1 MKTKKKSSI
10 IRLAGVALA
19 AVICSGIAA
28 VSSLTVKA
36 DNTDINAITA
46 TMDKGASVR
55 LPANANYSDI
65 GIRYT
70 YFVSEN
76 DYAALQNAGY
86 ESLAYGVFIAP
97 NYYNEK
103 HAIND
108 ETSLNAYYYW
118 GNAEAQNGKA
128 FILNV
133 EKTELAKD
141 LVHGYRFDGAV
152 VNMLEENLL
161 TEYIGVGYIKYTV
174 NGETH
179 YKFAESN
186 DNARSMVY
194 IAQCYIEDKGDNAQ
208 ALNAYFNDTVT
219 ATDTTYTVE
228 HLVKQGDGTYKLYG
242 EAESVTAKVNG
253 TATATAKTD
262 IPHYTY
268 EKGDL
273 SGVVYAN
280 GKRTLKLYYTFAVPE
295 DEKVANKGLVEST
308 AMPKLSTGFISG
320 LNLKLYKVL
329 GSTETEVENFKFES
343 NGNIDITKLSGTYV
357 ARACAGEEVIQTVT
371 FDAYSKNDKFE
382 WNNDLTTATYSHN
395 QSYGANPDSVSHT
408 IENTVV
414 SEAYGR
420 TGSYI
425 KTEFT
430 PKGGATEGA
439 QGFIYLKPVHSV
451 AYYELYSN
459 SYLTFDYYFDTTAEG
474 EITSRRGAS
483 CIRMK
488 KGVIPGDDSV
498 TYRSGIYNNVWQTA
512 KIPVSYLIE
521 NYEQFVKAETERL
534 ETSRK
539 FIVGFESYIAG
550 KASGDAW
557 INHVTSCFGNLGV
570 DLNLKVTADAN
581 ITKAILKTETL
592 NAVSL
597 LSEENAELANE
608 YAPYVQTVLTDND
621 GKESVYGTTVDLS
634 ALESGAYAISVKIAA
649 TQLIGGYIFV
659 YENGETPVWNT
670 VGLNEKNGYGDYFCN
685 EGGNNDL
692 ANISMVTVETLSED
706 NAVGGKT
713 SGSFYKMNTEK
724 NSAQEFHFVLRPIFE
739 RSVYST
745 YLGQHANA
753 KLVFDVFVA
762 PADGFVHNK
771 RQYTINGQSGNKE
784 FTVNTWHTLETALST
799 LVTNYDSLYTRTT
812 DNKSWIFGI
821 AGSYTAKKDG
831 VDYKDTTVLTV
842 YIGNFRIVSGD

>member
-46 TMDKGASVR
+46 TMDKGAAVR

-86 ESLAYGVFIAP
+86 DSLAYGVFIAP
-97 NYYNEK
+97 EYYNKK

-108 ETSLNAYYYW
+108 ENKLNTFYYW

-194 IAQCYIEDKGDNAQ
+194 IAQRYIEDKGDNAQ
-208 ALNAYFNDTVT
+208 ALNTYFNDTVT

-253 TATATAKTD
+253 TATATAKT
-262 IPHYTY
+262 IPNYTY

-295 DEKVANKGLVEST
+295 DKKVVNKGLVEST
-308 AMPKLSTGFISG
+308 AMPELSTDFISG

-329 GSTETEVENFKFES
+329 GSTETEVENFAFES

-382 WNNDLTTATYSHN
+382 YNEDYSYATCSVVKD
-395 QSYGANPDSVSHT
+395 SYATV
-408 IENTVV
+408 EQTVV
-414 SEAYGR
+414 SQAQGR

-425 KTEFT
+425 KTAYT
-430 PKGGATEGA
+430 PVEGSGDA
-439 QGFIYLKPVHSV
+439 DYAASYIKLPLAHSK
-451 AYYELYSN
+451 AYYEMYDGH
-459 SYLTFDYYFDTTAEG
+459 YFTFDYYIDATESG
-474 EITSRRGAS
+474 ETIASNTYSLIRLPGGLVEINNYASAIEYHAQTNVGAW
-483 CIRMK
+483 
-488 KGVIPGDDSV
+488 
-498 TYRSGIYNNVWQTA
+498 YTA
-512 KIPVSYLIE
+512 KRPISYIIE
-521 NYEQFVKAETERL
+521 NYDDLQSGAKYM
-534 ETSRK
+534 
-539 FIVGFESYIAG
+539 VGFCNYLTTKQNVKLSVY
-550 KASGDAW
+550 
-557 INHVTSCFGNLGV
+557 TGNQAV
-570 DLNLKVTADAN
+570 EFVATADSVQ
-581 ITKAILKTETL
+581 KAVEKSAATTL
-592 NAVSL
+592 DVATFMSD
-597 LSEENAELANE
+597 ENKVLANKF
-608 YAPYVQTVLTDND
+608 PGNFTVTLKDNS
-621 GKESVYGTTVDLS
+621 GETKSVAGTVVDLS
-634 ALESGAYAISVKIAA
+634 ALSTGAYIIDVKLGSTVLLNGSV
-649 TQLIGGYIFV
+649 YI

-670 VGLNEKNGYGDYFCN
+670 VGLNEKNAYGDYFCN
-685 EGGNNDL
+685 EGNRNELG
-692 ANISMVTVETLSED
+692 NISMVTVETLSED
-706 NAVGGKT
+706 NAVGGKK
-713 SGSFYKMNTEK
+713 SGSFYRMDTKSSPEHD
-724 NSAQEFHFVLRPIFE
+724 FHFVLRPIFE
-739 RSVYST
+739 KSVYST

-762 PADGFVHNK
+762 PADGFVHND
-771 RQYTINGQSGNKE
+771 RLYTINGQSGNE
-784 FTVNTWHTLETALST
+784 QFAVNTWHTLETSLST
-799 LVTNYDSLYTRTT
+799 LVTNYDSLYTRSNE
-812 DNKSWIFGI
+812 NKSWIFGI

-842 YIGNFRIVSGD
+842 YIGNFRIVSGE

>member
-46 TMDKGASVR
+46 TMDKGAAVR

-86 ESLAYGVFIAP
+86 DSLAYGVFIAP
-97 NYYNEK
+97 EYYNK
-103 HAIND
+103 MHAIND
-108 ETSLNAYYYW
+108 ETSLNTYYCW
-118 GNAEAQNGKA
+118 GTAQSGKA
-128 FILNV
+128 CILNV

-152 VNMLEENLL
+152 VNMLKENLL

-194 IAQCYIEDKGDNAQ
+194 IAQRYIEDKGDNAQ
-208 ALNAYFNDTVT
+208 ALNEYFNDTVT

-253 TATATAKTD
+253 TATATARTD

-295 DEKVANKGLVEST
+295 DGKVANKGLVEST
-308 AMPKLSTGFISG
+308 AMSKLSTGFISG

-329 GSTETEVENFKFES
+329 GSTETEVKNFAFES
-343 NGNIDITKLSGTYV
+343 NGDIDITKLSGTYV

-382 WNNDLTTATYSHN
+382 WNNDLTTATYSN
-395 QSYGANPDSVSHT
+395 DQSYGANPNSVSHT

-430 PKGGATEGA
+430 PKDGATVA
-439 QGFIYLKPVHSV
+439 AVNYIYLKPVHSV
-451 AYYELYSN
+451 AYYQLYSDK
-459 SYLTFDYYFDTTAEG
+459 YLTFDYYYDTSAEG
-474 EITSRRGAS
+474 YTGSRQGAS
-483 CIRMK
+483 CIQMR
-488 KGVIPGDDSV
+488 KGIIVENANV
-498 TYRSGIYNNVWQTA
+498 TSRGQIYDNVWQTA

-521 NYEQFVKAETERL
+521 NYEQFVKAETERTENL
-534 ETSRK
+534 RK
-539 FIVGFESYIAG
+539 FIAGFESYIANKG
-550 KASGDAW
+550 NV
-557 INHVTSCFGNLGV
+557 NHVTAYLGNLGI
-570 DLNLKVTADAN
+570 DLNLTVTADAN

-597 LSEENAELANE
+597 LSEANAERANE
-608 YAPYVQTVLTDND
+608 YAPYVQTVLTNND

-670 VGLNEKNGYGDYFCN
+670 VGLNEKNGYVDYYCN
-685 EGGNNDL
+685 EGSNNSL
-692 ANISMVTVETLSED
+692 ANVNMVTVETLSED
-706 NAVGGKT
+706 NEVGGKT
-713 SGSFYKMNTEK
+713 SGSFYKMSTENK
-724 NSAQEFHFVLRPIFE
+724 KDQNFRFVLRPIFE
-739 RSVYST
+739 KSVYTT

-753 KLVFDVFVA
+753 KLMFDVFVT
-762 PADGFVHNK
+762 PADGFVHNN
-771 RQYTINGQSGNKE
+771 RQYSVNGQPGAE
-784 FTVNTWHTLETALST
+784 QFAVNTWHTLETSLST
-799 LVTNYDSLYTRTT
+799 LVTNYDSLYTRSNE
-812 DNKSWIFGI
+812 NKSWIFGI
-821 AGSYTAKKDG
+821 AGSYLNETN
-831 VDYKDTTVLTV
+831 VLTV

>member
-86 ESLAYGVFIAP
+86 GSLAYGVFIAP

-118 GNAEAQNGKA
+118 GNAEAQSGKA
-128 FILNV
+128 CILNV

-152 VNMLEENLL
+152 VNMLKENLL
-161 TEYIGVGYIKYTV
+161 TEYIGVGYIKYTK

-194 IAQCYIEDKGDNAQ
+194 IAQRYIEDKGDNAQ
-208 ALNAYFNDTVT
+208 ALNEYFNDTVT

-242 EAESVTAKVNG
+242 EAQKENAKVN
-253 TATATAKTD
+253 AKVTATAKT
-262 IPHYTY
+262 IPNYTY

-280 GKRTLKLYYTFAVPE
+280 DKRTFKLYYTFAVPE
-295 DEKVANKGLVEST
+295 DKKVVNKGLVEST
-308 AMPKLSTGFISG
+308 AMPKLSTDFISG

-329 GSTETEVENFKFES
+329 GTTETEVENFALES
-343 NGNIDITKLSGTYV
+343 NGDIDITKLSGTYV

-382 WNNDLTTATYSHN
+382 WNNDLTTATYSHD

-430 PKGGATEGA
+430 PKEGATTGA
-439 QGFIYLKPVHSV
+439 DAYIYLKPVHSV
-451 AYYELYSN
+451 DYYKLYSDK
-459 SYLTFDYYFDTTAEG
+459 YLTFDYYFDTTAEG
-474 EITSRRGAS
+474 EITSRQGAS

-488 KGVIPGDDSV
+488 KGVIPGDDNV

-570 DLNLKVTADAN
+570 DLNLTVTADAN

-597 LSEENAELANE
+597 LSEANAELANE

-649 TQLIGGYIFV
+649 TQLVGGYIFV
-659 YENGETPVWNT
+659 YENGETPVWNVIGT
-670 VGLNEKNGYGDYFCN
+670 NEKNAYAGYWCN
-685 EGGNNDL
+685 GATIWSHGTDK
-692 ANISMVTVETLSED
+692 ITVVSLSEE
-706 NAVGGKT
+706 NSVGDRT
-713 SGSFYKMNTEK
+713 SGTYYYVKASGNYNEDH
-724 NSAQEFHFVLRPIFE
+724 EFVLNPVLE
-739 RSVYST
+739 KSVYEAYSAA
-745 YLGQHANA
+745 HENA
-753 KLVFDVFVA
+753 KLVFEVFVQT
-762 PADGFVHNK
+762 DK
-771 RQYTINGQSGNKE
+771 TINMVQIGYNGLEAVNKDSDTWLTIEIPLKTLIENWDTYGVEKIDPANYLFRCSGNS
-784 FTVNTWHTLETALST
+784 F
-799 LVTNYDSLYTRTT
+799 NYKGEMSFY
-812 DNKSWIFGI
+812 FG
-821 AGSYTAKKDG
+821 GFN
-831 VDYKDTTVLTV
+831 V
-842 YIGNFRIVSGD
+842 VSGD

>member
-76 DYAALQNAGY
+76 DYAALKNAGY
-86 ESLAYGVFIAP
+86 DSLAYGVFIAP

-161 TEYIGVGYIKYTV
+161 TEYIGVGYIKYTA

-194 IAQCYIEDKGDNAQ
+194 VAQRYIEDKGATQ
-208 ALNAYFNDTVT
+208 ELNEYFNDTVT

-242 EAESVTAKVNG
+242 EAQKENAKVNA
-253 TATATAKTD
+253 TATATAKT
-262 IPHYTY
+262 IPNYTY

-308 AMPKLSTGFISG
+308 AKPKLSTGFISG

-329 GSTETEVENFKFES
+329 GSTETEVKNFAFES
-343 NGNIDITKLSGTYV
+343 NGDIDITKLSGTYV

-408 IENTVV
+408 IVNTVV

-430 PKGGATEGA
+430 PKEGATTGA
-439 QGFIYLKPVHSV
+439 DAYIYLKPVHSV
-451 AYYELYSN
+451 AYYQLYSDK
-459 SYLTFDYYFDTTAEG
+459 YLTFDYYYDTTAEG
-474 EITSRRGAS
+474 YTGSRQGAS
-483 CIRMK
+483 CIQMR
-488 KGVIPGDDSV
+488 KGIIVENADV
-498 TYRSGIYNNVWQTA
+498 TSRGQIYDNVWQTA

-521 NYEQFVKAETERL
+521 NYEQFVKAETERTENL
-534 ETSRK
+534 RE
-539 FIVGFESYIAG
+539 FIAGFESYIANKG
-550 KASGDAW
+550 NV
-557 INHVTSCFGNLGV
+557 NHVTSYLGNLGI
-570 DLNLKVTADAN
+570 DLKLTVTADAN

-597 LSEENAELANE
+597 LSEENAGLVNE
-608 YAPYVQTVLTDND
+608 YSPYVQTTLTDND

-634 ALESGAYAISVKIAA
+634 AFESGAYAISVKIAA

-670 VGLNEKNGYGDYFCN
+670 VGLNEKNAYGDYYCN

-692 ANISMVTVETLSED
+692 GNISMVTVETLSED
-706 NAVGGKT
+706 NKVGGKT

-739 RSVYST
+739 KSVYST
-745 YLGQHANA
+745 YLEQHANA
-753 KLVFDVFVA
+753 KLEFDVYVKPEGDFVRTY
-762 PADGFVHNK
+762 
-771 RQYTINGQSGNKE
+771 RQYSINGQSGAE
-784 FTVNTWHTLETALST
+784 QFAVNTWHTLETSLST
-799 LVTNYDSLYTRTT
+799 LVTNYDSLYTRSKV
-812 DNKSWIFGI
+812 NVSWIFGVS
-821 AGSYTAKKDG
+821 GTYFEETN
-831 VDYKDTTVLTV
+831 VLTV

>member
-86 ESLAYGVFIAP
+86 GSLAYGVFIAP

-152 VNMLEENLL
+152 VNMLKENLL

-179 YKFAESN
+179 YKFADSN

-194 IAQCYIEDKGDNAQ
+194 IAQRYIEDKGDNAQ
-208 ALNAYFNDTVT
+208 ALNTYFNDTVT

-295 DEKVANKGLVEST
+295 DEKVVNKGLVEST

-329 GSTETEVENFKFES
+329 GSTETEVKNFAFES
-343 NGNIDITKLSGTYV
+343 NGDIDITKLSGTYV

-382 WNNDLTTATYSHN
+382 WNNDLTTATFSHTQTYSD
-395 QSYGANPDSVSHT
+395 NPDSVSHT

-430 PKGGATEGA
+430 PKDGATVAAENY
-439 QGFIYLKPVHSV
+439 IYLKPVHSV
-451 AYYELYSN
+451 AYYQLYSDK
-459 SYLTFDYYFDTTAEG
+459 YLTFDYYYDTSAEG
-474 EITSRRGAS
+474 YTNSTYGAS
-483 CIRMK
+483 CIWMK
-488 KGVIPGDDSV
+488 KGIIKQNSNV
-498 TYRSGIYNNVWQTA
+498 TYRGQIYDNVWETA
-512 KIPVSYLIE
+512 KISVSYLIE
-521 NYEQFVKAETERL
+521 NYEQFVKAETERNL
-534 ETSRK
+534 DLRK
-539 FIVGFESYIAG
+539 FIVGFESYIG
-550 KASGDAW
+550 KKGNV
-557 INHVTSCFGNLGV
+557 NHVTSYFGNLGI
-570 DLNLKVTADAN
+570 DLNLTVTADAN

-597 LSEENAELANE
+597 LSEENAELVNE

-659 YENGETPVWNT
+659 YENGETPVWNMIGT
-670 VGLNEKNGYGDYFCN
+670 NEKNAYAGFWCN
-685 EGGNNDL
+685 GSSLDSHGTDK
-692 ANISMVTVETLSED
+692 ITVVSLSEE
-706 NAVGGKT
+706 NPIGNRT
-713 SGSFYKMNTEK
+713 SGTYYYAKASTNYQQDHE
-724 NSAQEFHFVLRPIFE
+724 FVLKPVLE
-739 RSVYST
+739 KSVYEAYSVA
-745 YLGQHANA
+745 HENA
-753 KLVFDVFVA
+753 KLVFEVFVQT
-762 PADGFVHNK
+762 DK
-771 RQYTINGQSGNKE
+771 TINMVQIGYNGLQAVNKDADTWLTIEIPLKTLIQNWATYGVEKADPANYLFRCSGSS
-784 FTVNTWHTLETALST
+784 F
-799 LVTNYDSLYTRTT
+799 NYQGEMSFY
-812 DNKSWIFGI
+812 FG
-821 AGSYTAKKDG
+821 GFN
-831 VDYKDTTVLTV
+831 V
-842 YIGNFRIVSGD
+842 VSGE

>member
-36 DNTDINAITA
+36 DNIDINAITA

-55 LPANANYSDI
+55 LPANANYNDI

-76 DYAALQNAGY
+76 DYDALKNAGY
-86 ESLAYGVFIAP
+86 GSLAYGVFIAP

-141 LVHGYRFDGAV
+141 PVHGYRFDGAV
-152 VNMLEENLL
+152 VNMLKENLL

-194 IAQCYIEDKGDNAQ
+194 IAQRYIEDKGDNAQ
-208 ALNAYFNDTVT
+208 ALNTYFNDTVT

-253 TATATAKTD
+253 TATATAKT
-262 IPHYTY
+262 IPNYTY

-295 DEKVANKGLVEST
+295 DKKVANKGLVEST
-308 AMPKLSTGFISG
+308 AMPELSTDFISG

-382 WNNDLTTATYSHN
+382 WNNDLTTATFSHTQTYS
-395 QSYGANPDSVSHT
+395 GNPDSISHT
-408 IENTVV
+408 IKNTVV

-430 PKGGATEGA
+430 PKDGATAAAENY
-439 QGFIYLKPVHSV
+439 IYLKPVHSV
-451 AYYELYSN
+451 AYYQLYSDK
-459 SYLTFDYYFDTTAEG
+459 YLTFDYYYDTSAEG
-474 EITSRRGAS
+474 YTNSTYGAS
-483 CIRMK
+483 CIWMK
-488 KGVIPGDDSV
+488 KGIIKQNPNV
-498 TYRSGIYNNVWQTA
+498 THRGQIYDNVWETA

-521 NYEQFVKAETERL
+521 NYEQFVKAETERNL
-534 ETSRK
+534 DLRK
-539 FIVGFESYIAG
+539 FIAGFESYIANKG
-550 KASGDAW
+550 NV
-557 INHVTSCFGNLGV
+557 NHVTSYFGNLGI
-570 DLNLKVTADAN
+570 DLNLTVTADAN
-581 ITKAILKTETL
+581 ITKAILKTEIL

-597 LSEENAELANE
+597 LSEANAKLANE

-659 YENGETPVWNT
+659 YENGETPVWNAIGT
-670 VGLNEKNGYGDYFCN
+670 NEKNAYAGFWCN
-685 EGGNNDL
+685 GASLGSHGTDK
-692 ANISMVTVETLSED
+692 ITVVSLSEEKPIGD
-706 NAVGGKT
+706 RT
-713 SGSFYKMNTEK
+713 SGTYYYAKASENYQQDHE
-724 NSAQEFHFVLRPIFE
+724 FVLKPVLE
-739 RSVYST
+739 KSVYEAYSAA
-745 YLGQHANA
+745 HKNA
-753 KLVFDVFVA
+753 KLVFEVFVQT
-762 PADGFVHNK
+762 DK
-771 RQYTINGQSGNKE
+771 TINMVQIGYNGLQAVNKDADTWLTIEIPLKTLIQNWATYGVEKLDSANYLFRCSGNS
-784 FTVNTWHTLETALST
+784 F
-799 LVTNYDSLYTRTT
+799 NYEGEISFY
-812 DNKSWIFGI
+812 FG
-821 AGSYTAKKDG
+821 GFN
-831 VDYKDTTVLTV
+831 V
-842 YIGNFRIVSGD
+842 VSGD

>member
-65 GIRYT
+65 CIRYT

-86 ESLAYGVFIAP
+86 GSLAYGVFIAP
-97 NYYNEK
+97 KYYNEK

-133 EKTELAKD
+133 EKTVLAKD

-194 IAQCYIEDKGDNAQ
+194 IAQRYIEDKGNNAQ

-253 TATATAKTD
+253 TATATARTD

-295 DEKVANKGLVEST
+295 DKKVVNKGLVEST
-308 AMPKLSTGFISG
+308 AMPKLSTDFISG

-329 GSTETEVENFKFES
+329 GSTETEVKNFAFES
-343 NGNIDITKLSGTYV
+343 NGDIDITKLSGTYV

-382 WNNDLTTATYSHN
+382 YNEDYSYATCSVEN
-395 QSYGANPDSVSHT
+395 ASYATV
-408 IENTVV
+408 EQTVV
-414 SEAYGR
+414 SQAQGR
-420 TGSYI
+420 TGSYVKTAYTPVEGSGDADYAASYI
-425 KTEFT
+425 KL
-430 PKGGATEGA
+430 PLA
-439 QGFIYLKPVHSV
+439 HSK
-451 AYYELYSN
+451 AYYEMYVGH
-459 SYLTFDYYFDTTAEG
+459 YFTFDYYIDATESGETITKDTCSLIRLPGGLVERNNYASAIEFHAQTHV
-474 EITSRRGAS
+474 GAW
-483 CIRMK
+483 
-488 KGVIPGDDSV
+488 
-498 TYRSGIYNNVWQTA
+498 YTA
-512 KIPVSYLIE
+512 KRPMSYIIE
-521 NYEQFVKAETERL
+521 NYDDLQSGAKYM
-534 ETSRK
+534 
-539 FIVGFESYIAG
+539 VGFCNYLYET
-550 KASGDAW
+550 KATQNVKLS
-557 INHVTSCFGNLGV
+557 VYTGNQAV
-570 DLNLKVTADAN
+570 EFVATADSVQ
-581 ITKAILKTETL
+581 KAVEKSAATTL
-592 NAVSL
+592 DVATFMSD
-597 LSEENAELANE
+597 ENKVLANKF
-608 YAPYVQTVLTDND
+608 PGNFTVTLKDNS
-621 GKESVYGTTVDLS
+621 GETKSVAGTVVDLS
-634 ALESGAYAISVKIAA
+634 ALSTGAYIIDVKLGSTALLNGSV
-649 TQLIGGYIFV
+649 YI
-659 YENGETPVWNT
+659 YENGETLIWNT
-670 VGLNEKNGYGDYFCN
+670 VGLNEKNAYGDYFCN
-685 EGGNNDL
+685 EGNRNDL
-692 ANISMVTVETLSED
+692 GNISMVTVETLSED

-713 SGSFYKMNTEK
+713 SGSFYKMDTKSSPEHD
-724 NSAQEFHFVLRPIFE
+724 FHFVLRPIFE
-739 RSVYST
+739 KSVYSA
-745 YLGQHANA
+745 YLEQHANA
-753 KLVFDVFVA
+753 KLVFDVLVA
-762 PADGFVHNK
+762 PANGFVHNN
-771 RQYTINGQSGNKE
+771 RLYTINGQSGNE
-784 FTVNTWHTLETALST
+784 QFTVNTWHTLETSLST
-799 LVTNYDSLYTRTT
+799 LVTNYDSLYTRSNE
-812 DNKSWIFGI
+812 NKSWIFGI

-831 VDYKDTTVLTV
+831 APYTDTAVLTV

>member
-46 TMDKGASVR
+46 TMDKGAAVR

-86 ESLAYGVFIAP
+86 GSLAYGVFIAP

-152 VNMLEENLL
+152 VNMLKENLL
-161 TEYIGVGYIKYTV
+161 TEYIGVGYIKYTK

-194 IAQCYIEDKGDNAQ
+194 IAQRYIEDKGDNAQ
-208 ALNAYFNDTVT
+208 ALNEYFNDTVT

-242 EAESVTAKVNG
+242 EAQKENAKVN
-253 TATATAKTD
+253 AKVTATAKTD
-262 IPHYTY
+262 IPYYTY

-280 GKRTLKLYYTFAVPE
+280 DKRTFKLYYTFAVPE
-295 DEKVANKGLVEST
+295 DKKVVNKGLVEST
-308 AMPKLSTGFISG
+308 AMPKLSTDFISG

-329 GSTETEVENFKFES
+329 GTTETEVENFAFES
-343 NGNIDITKLSGTYV
+343 NGDIDITKLSGTYV

-382 WNNDLTTATYSHN
+382 WNNDLTTATFSHTQTYS
-395 QSYGANPDSVSHT
+395 GNPESISHT
-408 IENTVV
+408 IKNTVV

-430 PKGGATEGA
+430 PKEGATTGA
-439 QGFIYLKPVHSV
+439 DAYIYLKPVHSV
-451 AYYELYSN
+451 DYYQLYSDK
-459 SYLTFDYYFDTTAEG
+459 YLTFDYYYDTTAEG
-474 EITSRRGAS
+474 YTGSRQGAS
-483 CIRMK
+483 CIQIK
-488 KGVIPGDDSV
+488 DQFVDSTGAV
-498 TYRSGIYNNVWQTA
+498 RSRGQIYDNVWATA
-512 KIPVSYLIE
+512 KIPVSYLIK
-521 NYEQFVKAETERL
+521 NYEQFVKAEAERL
-534 ETSRK
+534 EPSRK
-539 FIVGFESYIAG
+539 FIVGFESYIANKG
-550 KASGDAW
+550 NV
-557 INHVTSCFGNLGV
+557 NHVTSYFGNLGI
-570 DLNLKVTADAN
+570 DLNLTVTADAN

-597 LSEENAELANE
+597 LSKENAELVNE
-608 YAPYVQTVLTDND
+608 YSPYVQTTLTDND

-649 TQLIGGYIFV
+649 TQIIGGYIFV

-670 VGLNEKNGYGDYFCN
+670 VGLNEKNGYGDYYCN
-685 EGGNNDL
+685 EGSNNSL
-692 ANISMVTVETLSED
+692 ANVNMVTVETLSEE
-706 NAVGGKT
+706 NAIGGKT
-713 SGSFYKMNTEK
+713 SGSFYKMSTENK
-724 NSAQEFHFVLRPIFE
+724 KDQNFRFVLRPIFE
-739 RSVYST
+739 KSVYTT

-753 KLVFDVFVA
+753 KLMFDVFVT
-762 PADGFVHNK
+762 PADGFVHNN
-771 RQYTINGQSGNKE
+771 RQYSVNGQPGAE
-784 FTVNTWHTLETALST
+784 QFAVNTWHTLETSLST
-799 LVTNYDSLYTRTT
+799 LVTNYDSLYTRSNE
-812 DNKSWIFGI
+812 NKSWIFGI

-842 YIGNFRIVSGD
+842 YIGNFRIVSGE

>member
-10 IRLAGVALA
+10 ICLASVALA

-70 YFVSEN
+70 YFVSEK
-76 DYAALQNAGY
+76 DYADLRKAGY
-86 ESLAYGVFIAP
+86 DSLAYGVFIAP

-152 VNMLEENLL
+152 VNMLKENLL

-174 NGETH
+174 NGKTH

-194 IAQCYIEDKGDNAQ
+194 IAQRYIEDKGDNAQ

-242 EAESVTAKVNG
+242 EAESVTAKVNA
-253 TATATAKTD
+253 TATATARTD

-295 DEKVANKGLVEST
+295 DEKVVNKGLVEST
-308 AMPKLSTGFISG
+308 ANPKLSTGFISG

-329 GSTETEVENFKFES
+329 GSTETEVKNFAFES
-343 NGNIDITKLSGTYV
+343 NGDIDITKLSGTYV
-357 ARACAGEEVIQTVT
+357 ARAYAGEEVIQTVT

-382 WNNDLTTATYSHN
+382 YNEDYSYATCSVDN
-395 QSYGANPDSVSHT
+395 ASYATV
-408 IENTVV
+408 EQTVV
-414 SEAYGR
+414 SQAQGR

-425 KTEFT
+425 KTAYT
-430 PKGGATEGA
+430 PVEDSGDADYASSYIKLPLA
-439 QGFIYLKPVHSV
+439 HSKE
-451 AYYELYSN
+451 YYEMYDGH
-459 SYLTFDYYFDTTAEG
+459 YFTFDYYIDATESG
-474 EITSRRGAS
+474 ETIESNTYSLIRLPGGLVEMDNYKEALSYHAQTHVGAW
-483 CIRMK
+483 
-488 KGVIPGDDSV
+488 
-498 TYRSGIYNNVWQTA
+498 YTA
-512 KIPVSYLIE
+512 KRPMRYIIE
-521 NYEQFVKAETERL
+521 NYDALQSGEKYM
-534 ETSRK
+534 
-539 FIVGFESYIAG
+539 VGFCNYLVTRKNVKLSVYAG
-550 KASGDAW
+550 NQAIEFVATTDSVRKAVEKSAA
-557 INHVTSCFGNLGV
+557 TSLDVATFMSDEN
-570 DLNLKVTADAN
+570 KV
-581 ITKAILKTETL
+581 
-592 NAVSL
+592 
-597 LSEENAELANE
+597 LANKF
-608 YAPYVQTVLTDND
+608 PGNFTVTLKDNS
-621 GKESVYGTTVDLS
+621 GETKSVADTVVDLS
-634 ALESGAYAISVKIAA
+634 ALSTGAYIIDVKLGSTALLNGSV
-649 TQLIGGYIFV
+649 YI
-659 YENGETPVWNT
+659 YENGETPIWNT
-670 VGLNEKNGYGDYFCN
+670 VGLNEKNAYGDYFCN
-685 EGGNNDL
+685 EGNRNDL
-692 ANISMVTVETLSED
+692 GNISMVTVETLSED
-706 NAVGGKT
+706 NAVGTKT
-713 SGSFYKMNTEK
+713 SGSFYKMDTKSSSEHD
-724 NSAQEFHFVLRPIFE
+724 FHFVLRPIFE
-739 RSVYST
+739 KSVYSA
-745 YLGQHANA
+745 YLEQHENA

-762 PADGFVHNK
+762 PANGFVHNY
-771 RQYTINGQSGNKE
+771 RLYTINGQSGNE
-784 FTVNTWHTLETALST
+784 QFTVNTWQTLETSLST
-799 LVTNYDSLYTRTT
+799 LVTNYDSLYERSDKT
-812 DNKSWIFGI
+812 KSWIFGI
-821 AGSYTAKKDG
+821 AGGYTAKKDG

>member
-76 DYAALQNAGY
+76 DYDALQNAGY

-152 VNMLEENLL
+152 VNMLKENLL

-194 IAQCYIEDKGDNAQ
+194 IAQRYIEDKGNNAQ

-242 EAESVTAKVNG
+242 EAQKVDAKVNA

-262 IPHYTY
+262 IPYYTY

-295 DEKVANKGLVEST
+295 DKKVANKGLVEST
-308 AMPKLSTGFISG
+308 ATPVLATDFISG

-329 GSTETEVENFKFES
+329 GSTETEVKNFAFES
-343 NGNIDITKLSGTYV
+343 NGNINITKLSGTYV

-430 PKGGATEGA
+430 PKEGATTGA
-439 QGFIYLKPVHSV
+439 DAYIYLKPVHSV
-451 AYYELYSN
+451 AYYQLYSDK
-459 SYLTFDYYFDTTAEG
+459 YLTFDYYYDTSAEG
-474 EITSRRGAS
+474 YTGSRQGAS
-483 CIRMK
+483 CIQMR
-488 KGVIPGDDSV
+488 KGIIVENANV
-498 TYRSGIYNNVWQTA
+498 TSRGQIYDNVWQTA

-521 NYEQFVKAETERL
+521 NYEQFVKAETERTENL
-534 ETSRK
+534 RE
-539 FIVGFESYIAG
+539 FIAGFESYIANKG
-550 KASGDAW
+550 NV
-557 INHVTSCFGNLGV
+557 NHVTSYLGNLGI
-570 DLNLKVTADAN
+570 DLKLTVTADAN

-597 LSEENAELANE
+597 LSEENAGLVNE
-608 YAPYVQTVLTDND
+608 YSPYVQTTLTNND

-634 ALESGAYAISVKIAA
+634 AFESGAYAISVKIAA

-670 VGLNEKNGYGDYFCN
+670 VGLNEKNAYGDYYCN

-692 ANISMVTVETLSED
+692 GNISMVTVETLSED
-706 NAVGGKT
+706 NKVGGKT

-739 RSVYST
+739 KSVYSA
-745 YLGQHANA
+745 YLEQHANA
-753 KLVFDVFVA
+753 KLEFDVYVKPEGDFVRTY
-762 PADGFVHNK
+762 
-771 RQYTINGQSGNKE
+771 RQYSINGQSGAE
-784 FTVNTWHTLETALST
+784 QFAVNTWHTLETSLST
-799 LVTNYDSLYTRTT
+799 LVTNYDSLYTRSKV
-812 DNKSWIFGI
+812 NVSWIFGVS
-821 AGSYTAKKDG
+821 GTYFEETN
-831 VDYKDTTVLTV
+831 VLTV

>member
-86 ESLAYGVFIAP
+86 GSLAYGVFIAP
-97 NYYNEK
+97 KYYNEK

-133 EKTELAKD
+133 EKTVLAKD

-194 IAQCYIEDKGDNAQ
+194 IAQRYIEDKGNNAQ

-253 TATATAKTD
+253 TATATARTD

-295 DEKVANKGLVEST
+295 DKKVVNKGLVEST
-308 AMPKLSTGFISG
+308 AMPKLSTDFISG

-329 GSTETEVENFKFES
+329 GSTETEVKNFAFES
-343 NGNIDITKLSGTYV
+343 NGDIDITKLSGTYV

-382 WNNDLTTATYSHN
+382 YNEDYSYATCSVEN
-395 QSYGANPDSVSHT
+395 ASYATV
-408 IENTVV
+408 EQTVV
-414 SEAYGR
+414 SQAQGR
-420 TGSYI
+420 TGSYVKTAYTPVEGSGDADYAASYI
-425 KTEFT
+425 KL
-430 PKGGATEGA
+430 PLA
-439 QGFIYLKPVHSV
+439 HSK
-451 AYYELYSN
+451 AYYEMYVGH
-459 SYLTFDYYFDTTAEG
+459 YFTFDYYIDATESGETITKDTCSLIRLPGGLVERNNYASAIEFHAQTHV
-474 EITSRRGAS
+474 GAW
-483 CIRMK
+483 
-488 KGVIPGDDSV
+488 
-498 TYRSGIYNNVWQTA
+498 YTA
-512 KIPVSYLIE
+512 KRPMSYIIE
-521 NYEQFVKAETERL
+521 NYDDLQSGAKYM
-534 ETSRK
+534 
-539 FIVGFESYIAG
+539 VGFCNYLYET
-550 KASGDAW
+550 KATQNVKLS
-557 INHVTSCFGNLGV
+557 VYTGNQAV
-570 DLNLKVTADAN
+570 EFVATADSVQ
-581 ITKAILKTETL
+581 KAVEKSAATTL
-592 NAVSL
+592 DVATFMSD
-597 LSEENAELANE
+597 ENKVLANKF
-608 YAPYVQTVLTDND
+608 PGNFTVTLKDNS
-621 GKESVYGTTVDLS
+621 GETKSVAGTVVDLS
-634 ALESGAYAISVKIAA
+634 ALSTGAYIIDVKLGSTALLNGSV
-649 TQLIGGYIFV
+649 YI
-659 YENGETPVWNT
+659 YENGETLIWNT
-670 VGLNEKNGYGDYFCN
+670 VGLNEKNAYGDYFCN
-685 EGGNNDL
+685 EGNRNDL
-692 ANISMVTVETLSED
+692 GNISMVTVETLSED

-713 SGSFYKMNTEK
+713 SGSFYKMDTKSSPEHD
-724 NSAQEFHFVLRPIFE
+724 FHFVLRPIFE
-739 RSVYST
+739 KSVYSA
-745 YLGQHANA
+745 YLEQHANA
-753 KLVFDVFVA
+753 KLVFDVLVA
-762 PADGFVHNK
+762 PANGFVHNN
-771 RQYTINGQSGNKE
+771 RLYTINGQSGNE
-784 FTVNTWHTLETALST
+784 QFTVNTWHTLETSLST
-799 LVTNYDSLYTRTT
+799 LVTNYDSLYTRSNE
-812 DNKSWIFGI
+812 NKSWIFGI

-831 VDYKDTTVLTV
+831 APYTDTAVLTV

>member
-36 DNTDINAITA
+36 DDIDINAITA

-70 YFVSEN
+70 YFISEN

-86 ESLAYGVFIAP
+86 DSLAYGVFIAP

-161 TEYIGVGYIKYTV
+161 TEYIGVGYIKYTK

-194 IAQCYIEDKGDNAQ
+194 IAQRYIEDKGATQ
-208 ALNAYFNDTVT
+208 ALNEYFNDTVT

-253 TATATAKTD
+253 TATATAKT
-262 IPHYTY
+262 IPNYTY

-295 DEKVANKGLVEST
+295 DEKVANKGLIEST
-308 AMPKLSTGFISG
+308 ATHVLSTGFISG

-329 GSTETEVENFKFES
+329 GSTETEVENFAFES
-343 NGNIDITKLSGTYV
+343 NGDIDITKLSGTYV

-382 WNNDLTTATYSHN
+382 WNNDLTTATFSHTQTYS
-395 QSYGANPDSVSHT
+395 GNPDSVSHT
-408 IENTVV
+408 IENTIV

-430 PKGGATEGA
+430 PKDGATASAENY
-439 QGFIYLKPVHSV
+439 IYLKPVHSV
-451 AYYELYSN
+451 AYYQLYFDK
-459 SYLTFDYYFDTTAEG
+459 YLTFDYYYDTSAEG
-474 EITSRRGAS
+474 YTGSRQGAS
-483 CIRMK
+483 CIQMR
-488 KGVIPGDDSV
+488 KGIIVENDNV
-498 TYRSGIYNNVWQTA
+498 TSRGQIYDNVWQTA

-521 NYEQFVKAETERL
+521 NYEQFVKAETERTENL
-534 ETSRK
+534 RK
-539 FIVGFESYIAG
+539 FIAGFESYIANKG
-550 KASGDAW
+550 NV
-557 INHVTSCFGNLGV
+557 NHVTAYLGNLGI
-570 DLNLKVTADAN
+570 DLNLTVTADAN

-597 LSEENAELANE
+597 LSEANAELANE

-670 VGLNEKNGYGDYFCN
+670 VGLNEKNGYGDYYCN
-685 EGGNNDL
+685 EGSNNSL
-692 ANISMVTVETLSED
+692 ANVNMVTVETLSEE
-706 NAVGGKT
+706 NAIGGKK
-713 SGSFYKMNTEK
+713 SGSFYKMSTK
-724 NSAQEFHFVLRPIFE
+724 NKQDQEFHFVLRPIFE
-739 RSVYST
+739 KSVYST
-745 YLGQHANA
+745 YLGQHTNA

-762 PADGFVHNK
+762 PADGFVHNY
-771 RQYTINGQSGNKE
+771 RQYSINGQSGNE
-784 FTVNTWHTLETALST
+784 QFTVNTWHTLETSLST
-799 LVTNYDSLYTRTT
+799 LVTNYDSLYTRSKE
-812 DNKSWIFGI
+812 NKSWIFGI

>member
-86 ESLAYGVFIAP
+86 GSLAYGVFIAP

-194 IAQCYIEDKGDNAQ
+194 IAQRYIEDKGDNAQ

-242 EAESVTAKVNG
+242 EAQKENAKVNA
-253 TATATAKTD
+253 TATATAKT
-262 IPHYTY
+262 IPNYTY

-280 GKRTLKLYYTFAVPE
+280 DKRTFKLYYTFAVPE

-308 AMPKLSTGFISG
+308 ATPVLATDFISG

-329 GSTETEVENFKFES
+329 GSTETEVKNFAFES
-343 NGNIDITKLSGTYV
+343 NGDIDITKLSGTYV

-408 IENTVV
+408 IVNTVV

-430 PKGGATEGA
+430 PKEGATTGA
-439 QGFIYLKPVHSV
+439 DAYIYLKPVHSV
-451 AYYELYSN
+451 DYYKLYSGK
-459 SYLTFDYYFDTTAEG
+459 YLTFDYYYDTTAEG
-474 EITSRRGAS
+474 FTSSRWGGS
-483 CIRMK
+483 CIQIK
-488 KGVIPGDDSV
+488 DQFVDSTGAV
-498 TYRSGIYNNVWQTA
+498 RSRGQIYDNVWATA

-521 NYEQFVKAETERL
+521 NYEQFVKAEAERL
-534 ETSRK
+534 EPSRK
-539 FIVGFESYIAG
+539 FIVGFESYVTG
-550 KASGDAW
+550 KTSGEAW
-557 INHVTSCFGNLGV
+557 VSHATAYFGNLGI
-570 DLNLKVTADAN
+570 DLNLTVTADAN

-597 LSEENAELANE
+597 LSEENAKLANE

-670 VGLNEKNGYGDYFCN
+670 VGLNEKNGYGDYYCN

-692 ANISMVTVETLSED
+692 GNISMVTVETLSED

-713 SGSFYKMNTEK
+713 SGSFYKMSTENK
-724 NSAQEFHFVLRPIFE
+724 KDQNFRFVLRPIFE
-739 RSVYST
+739 KSVYST
-745 YLGQHANA
+745 YLAQHANA

-762 PADGFVHNK
+762 PADGFVHND
-771 RQYTINGQSGNKE
+771 RQYSINGQSGNE
-784 FTVNTWHTLETALST
+784 QFAVNTWHTLETSLST

>member
-36 DNTDINAITA
+36 DDIDINAITA

-86 ESLAYGVFIAP
+86 DSLAYGVFIAP
-97 NYYNEK
+97 NYYNEMY
-103 HAIND
+103 AIND
-108 ETSLNAYYYW
+108 ENKLNTYYYW

-152 VNMLEENLL
+152 VNMLKENLL
-161 TEYIGVGYIKYTV
+161 TEYIGVGYIKYTK

-194 IAQCYIEDKGDNAQ
+194 IAQRYIEDKGATQ
-208 ALNAYFNDTVT
+208 ELNEYFNDTVT

-253 TATATAKTD
+253 TATATAKTN

-308 AMPKLSTGFISG
+308 VMPKLSTGFISG

-329 GSTETEVENFKFES
+329 GSTETEVKNFAFES
-343 NGNIDITKLSGTYV
+343 NGDIDITKLSGTYV

-382 WNNDLTTATYSHN
+382 WNNDLTTATYSHD

-430 PKGGATEGA
+430 PKDGATVA
-439 QGFIYLKPVHSV
+439 AVNYIYLKPVHSV
-451 AYYELYSN
+451 AYYQLYSDK
-459 SYLTFDYYFDTTAEG
+459 YLTFDYYYDTSAEG
-474 EITSRRGAS
+474 YTGSRQGAS
-483 CIRMK
+483 CIQMR
-488 KGVIPGDDSV
+488 KGIIVENANV
-498 TYRSGIYNNVWQTA
+498 TSRGQIYDNVWQTA

-521 NYEQFVKAETERL
+521 NYEQFVKAETERTENL
-534 ETSRK
+534 RK
-539 FIVGFESYIAG
+539 FIAGFESYIANKG
-550 KASGDAW
+550 NV
-557 INHVTSCFGNLGV
+557 NHVTAYLGNLGI
-570 DLNLKVTADAN
+570 DLNLTVTADAN

-597 LSEENAELANE
+597 LSEANAERANE

-670 VGLNEKNGYGDYFCN
+670 VGLNEKNGYGDYYCN
-685 EGGNNDL
+685 EGSNNSL
-692 ANISMVTVETLSED
+692 ANVNMVTVETLSEE
-706 NAVGGKT
+706 NAIGGKK
-713 SGSFYKMNTEK
+713 SGSFYKMSTK
-724 NSAQEFHFVLRPIFE
+724 NKQDQEFHFVLRPIFE
-739 RSVYST
+739 KSVYSS
-745 YLGQHANA
+745 YLGQHTNA

-762 PADGFVHNK
+762 PADGFVHNY
-771 RQYTINGQSGNKE
+771 RQYSINGQSGNE
-784 FTVNTWHTLETALST
+784 QFTVNTWHTLETSLST
-799 LVTNYDSLYTRTT
+799 LVTNYDSLYTRSKE
-812 DNKSWIFGI
+812 NKSWIFGI

-842 YIGNFRIVSGD
+842 YIGNFRIESGE

>member
-46 TMDKGASVR
+46 TMDKGAAVR

-76 DYAALQNAGY
+76 DYAALKNAGY

-194 IAQCYIEDKGDNAQ
+194 IAQRYIEDKGNNAQ
-208 ALNAYFNDTVT
+208 KLNAYFNDTVT

-242 EAESVTAKVNG
+242 EAESKTAKVNA
-253 TATATAKTD
+253 TVTATAKTD
-262 IPHYTY
+262 IPYYTY

-295 DEKVANKGLVEST
+295 DKKVVNKGLVEST
-308 AMPKLSTGFISG
+308 AMPELSTDFISG

-329 GSTETEVENFKFES
+329 GSTETEVENFAFES

-382 WNNDLTTATYSHN
+382 WNNDLTTATYSHD

-430 PKGGATEGA
+430 PKDGATVA
-439 QGFIYLKPVHSV
+439 AVNYIYLKPVHSV
-451 AYYELYSN
+451 AYYQLYSDK
-459 SYLTFDYYFDTTAEG
+459 YLTFDYYYDTSAEG
-474 EITSRRGAS
+474 YTGSRQGAS
-483 CIRMK
+483 CIQMR
-488 KGVIPGDDSV
+488 KGIIVENANV
-498 TYRSGIYNNVWQTA
+498 TSRGQIYDNVWQTA

-521 NYEQFVKAETERL
+521 NYEQFVKAETERTENL
-534 ETSRK
+534 RK
-539 FIVGFESYIAG
+539 FIAGFESYIANKG
-550 KASGDAW
+550 NV
-557 INHVTSCFGNLGV
+557 NHVTAYLGNLGI
-570 DLNLKVTADAN
+570 DLNLTVTADAN

-597 LSEENAELANE
+597 LSEANAERANE

-670 VGLNEKNGYGDYFCN
+670 VGLNEKNGYGDYYCN
-685 EGGNNDL
+685 EGSNNSL
-692 ANISMVTVETLSED
+692 ANVNMVTVETLSEE
-706 NAVGGKT
+706 NAIGGKK
-713 SGSFYKMNTEK
+713 SGSFYKMSTK
-724 NSAQEFHFVLRPIFE
+724 NKQDQEFHFVLRPIFE
-739 RSVYST
+739 KSVYSS
-745 YLGQHANA
+745 YLGQHTNA

-762 PADGFVHNK
+762 PADGFVHNY
-771 RQYTINGQSGNKE
+771 RQYSINGQSGNE
-784 FTVNTWHTLETALST
+784 QFAVNTWHTLETSLST
-799 LVTNYDSLYTRTT
+799 LVTNYDSLYTRSNK
-812 DNKSWIFGI
+812 NKSWIFGI

>member
-36 DNTDINAITA
+36 ENEIDINSVAV

-76 DYAALQNAGY
+76 DYDALQNAGY

-97 NYYNEK
+97 EYYNKK

-118 GNAEAQNGKA
+118 GNAEAQSGKA

-152 VNMLEENLL
+152 VKMLEENLL

-194 IAQCYIEDKGDNAQ
+194 IAQRYIEDKGATQ

-253 TATATAKTD
+253 TATATARTD

-329 GSTETEVENFKFES
+329 GSTETEVKNFKFES

-382 WNNDLTTATYSHN
+382 YNEDYSYATCSVDN
-395 QSYGANPDSVSHT
+395 GSYATV
-408 IENTVV
+408 EQTVV
-414 SEAYGR
+414 SQAQGR
-420 TGSYI
+420 TGSYFKTVYTPVKDEGNKNDKYAVSYI
-425 KTEFT
+425 KL
-430 PKGGATEGA
+430 PLA
-439 QGFIYLKPVHSV
+439 HSK
-451 AYYELYSN
+451 AYYEMYDGH
-459 SYLTFDYYFDTTAEG
+459 YFTFDYYIDATESG
-474 EITSRRGAS
+474 ETIASNTYSLIRLPGGLVEINNYASAIEYHAQTNVGAW
-483 CIRMK
+483 
-488 KGVIPGDDSV
+488 
-498 TYRSGIYNNVWQTA
+498 YTA
-512 KIPVSYLIE
+512 KRPMSYIIE
-521 NYEQFVKAETERL
+521 NYDDLQSGAKYM
-534 ETSRK
+534 
-539 FIVGFESYIAG
+539 VGFCNYLTTKQNVKLSVY
-550 KASGDAW
+550 
-557 INHVTSCFGNLGV
+557 TGNQAV
-570 DLNLKVTADAN
+570 EFVATADSVQ
-581 ITKAILKTETL
+581 KAVEKSAATTL
-592 NAVSL
+592 DVATFMSD
-597 LSEENAELANE
+597 ENKVLANKF
-608 YAPYVQTVLTDND
+608 PGNFTVTLKDNS
-621 GKESVYGTTVDLS
+621 GETKSVAGTVVDLS
-634 ALESGAYAISVKIAA
+634 ALSTGAYIIDVKLGSTALLNGSV
-649 TQLIGGYIFV
+649 YI
-659 YENGETPVWNT
+659 YENGETLIWNT
-670 VGLNEKNGYGDYFCN
+670 VGLNEKNAYGDYFCN
-685 EGGNNDL
+685 EGNRNDL
-692 ANISMVTVETLSED
+692 GNISMVTVETLSEG

-713 SGSFYKMNTEK
+713 SGSFYKMDTKSSPEHD
-724 NSAQEFHFVLRPIFE
+724 FHFVLRPIFE
-739 RSVYST
+739 KSVYTT

-753 KLVFDVFVA
+753 KLVFDVLVA

-771 RQYTINGQSGNKE
+771 RLYTINGQSGNE
-784 FTVNTWHTLETALST
+784 QFTVNTWHTLETSLST
-799 LVTNYDSLYTRTT
+799 LVTNYDSLYKKS
-812 DNKSWIFGI
+812 NESKSWIFGI

-831 VDYKDTTVLTV
+831 VDYKDTTALTV
-842 YIGNFRIVSGD
+842 YIGNFRIVSGE

>member
-36 DNTDINAITA
+36 DNIDINAITA

-55 LPANANYSDI
+55 LPANANYNDI

-76 DYAALQNAGY
+76 DYAALKNAGY

-194 IAQCYIEDKGDNAQ
+194 IAQRYIEDKGATQ
-208 ALNAYFNDTVT
+208 ALNAYFNGTVT

-253 TATATAKTD
+253 TATATAKD
-262 IPHYTY
+262 IPHYKY

-295 DEKVANKGLVEST
+295 DKKVVNKGLVEST
-308 AMPKLSTGFISG
+308 AMPKLSTDFISG

-329 GSTETEVENFKFES
+329 GTTETEVENFAFES
-343 NGNIDITKLSGTYV
+343 NGDIDITKLSGTYV

-430 PKGGATEGA
+430 PKDGATVA
-439 QGFIYLKPVHSV
+439 AVNYIYLKPVHSV
-451 AYYELYSN
+451 AYYQLYSDK
-459 SYLTFDYYFDTTAEG
+459 YLTFDYYYDTSAEG
-474 EITSRRGAS
+474 YTGSRQGAS
-483 CIRMK
+483 CIQMR
-488 KGVIPGDDSV
+488 KGIIVENANV
-498 TYRSGIYNNVWQTA
+498 TSRGQIYDNVWQTA

-521 NYEQFVKAETERL
+521 NYEQFVKAETERTENL
-534 ETSRK
+534 RK
-539 FIVGFESYIAG
+539 FIAGFESYIANKG
-550 KASGDAW
+550 NV
-557 INHVTSCFGNLGV
+557 NHVTAYLGNLGI
-570 DLNLKVTADAN
+570 DLNLTVTADAN

-597 LSEENAELANE
+597 LSEANAERANE

-670 VGLNEKNGYGDYFCN
+670 VGLNEKNGYGDYYCN
-685 EGGNNDL
+685 EGSNNSL
-692 ANISMVTVETLSED
+692 ANVNMVTVETLSEE
-706 NAVGGKT
+706 NAIGGKK
-713 SGSFYKMNTEK
+713 SGSFYKMSTK
-724 NSAQEFHFVLRPIFE
+724 NKQDQEFHFVLRPIFE
-739 RSVYST
+739 KSVYSS
-745 YLGQHANA
+745 YLGQHTNA

-762 PADGFVHNK
+762 PADGFVHNY
-771 RQYTINGQSGNKE
+771 RQYSINGQSGNE
-784 FTVNTWHTLETALST
+784 QFTVNTWHTLETSLST

-812 DNKSWIFGI
+812 DNKSWIFGVS
-821 AGSYTAKKDG
+821 GSYTAKKDG
-831 VDYKDTTVLTV
+831 VDYKDTTALTV
-842 YIGNFRIVSGD
+842 YIGNFRIVSGE